1 MERVEIGVDGMSC
14 GGCALSVEKALRAIA
29 GVDTVEV
36 DLGRKS
42 VRVEGTVLD
51 RPRLAQAIEDAGYD
65 VRPA

>member
-14 GGCALSVEKALRAIA
+14 GGCALSVEKALCAVA
-29 GVDTVEV
+29 GVETVEV

>member
-14 GGCALSVEKALRAIA
+14 GGCALSVEKALRAVA
-29 GVDTVEV
+29 GVETVEV
-36 DLGRKS
+36 DLGGKS
-42 VRVEGTVLD
+42 VRVEGAALD

>member
-29 GVDTVEV
+29 GVETVEV
-36 DLGRKS
+36 DLRGKS
-42 VRVEGTVLD
+42 VRVEGAALD

>member
-14 GGCALSVEKALRAIA
+14 GGCALSVEKALRAVA
-29 GVDTVEV
+29 GVETVEV
-36 DLGRKS
+36 DLRGKS
-42 VRVEGTVLD
+42 VRVEGAALD